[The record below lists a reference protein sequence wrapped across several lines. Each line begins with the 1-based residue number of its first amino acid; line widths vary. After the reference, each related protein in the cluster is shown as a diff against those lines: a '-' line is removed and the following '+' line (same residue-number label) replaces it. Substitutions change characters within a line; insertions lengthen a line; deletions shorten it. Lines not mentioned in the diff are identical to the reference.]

1 MKIPTVA
8 EYAGGLPAFERL
20 TSIFYAKVMK
30 DPILAPVFAQMGDDH
45 PRHVA
50 AFLAQGF
57 GAGPTYSGAGS
68 ENAAMRDMVQ
78 HHLGRHLTELQR
90 RRWVE
95 LLTDAA
101 DEAGLPSD
109 PEFRS
114 AFAAHIEWGTRI
126 AVLNSQ
132 LSADENPTAP
142 GDHIPRWGW
151 GSVRGPYDS
160 VGSICQF
167 PTDEEIVP

>member
-20 TSIFYAKVMK
+20 TAIFYGKVAE
-30 DPILAPVFAQMGDDH
+30 DAVLAPVFAGMTADH
-45 PRHVA
+45 PQHVA
-50 AFLAQGF
+50 AFIAQGF
-57 GAGPTYSGAGS
+57 GAGPAYSGAGS
-68 ENAAMRDMVQ
+68 ENDAMREMVQ
-78 HHLGRHLTELQR
+78 HHLGRHLSEPQR

-95 LLTDAA
+95 LLSDAA
-101 DEAGLPSD
+101 DEAGLPAD

-114 AFAAHIEWGTRI
+114 AFAAHIEWGSRI
-126 AVLNSQ
+126 AVMNSQ
-132 LSADENPTAP
+132 QNENPTSP

-151 GSVRGPYDS
+151 GSVHGPYDA

-167 PTDEEIVP
+167 PADEEIIP